1 VVLENIESNYEKS
14 GQEGKAVEFDE
25 SKFRKRKYNRRQR
38 VKASDC
44 WRCRNRDH
52 ENVPGSSTRL

>member
-14 GQEGKAVEFDE
+14 GQDGKAVEFDE
-25 SKFRKRKYNRRQR
+25 SKFRKRKYNRGHR

-52 ENVPGSSTRL
+52 ENVPGSSTRF

>member
-1 VVLENIESNYEKS
+1 MRNQVKKERR
-14 GQEGKAVEFDE
+14 VEFDE
-25 SKFRKRKYNRRQR
+25 SKFRKRKYNRGHR